1 MGLIRILLALAVALV
16 HIGGISIYSG
26 IDTMMAVQCFYA
38 ISGFLIALA
47 WDKTYSR
54 QSNSLRLF
62 YTNRAARIFFLYW
75 TVLFLSLAVGVLLFS
90 FRGEWPDYMVVN
102 PHLPLQLILYEIIS
116 NVSLVGSS
124 VALWLA
130 VTPDGALQF
139 TSNFQLSSFPVWRL
153 LTLAPAW
160 TLELELWFYALAP
173 FLLRLRLKWIVGIAA
188 ASFAAR
194 LTCYE
199 LGYSAD
205 PWNYRF
211 FPFEIG
217 VFLLGGIAYRATK
230 SIVWPR
236 WISIF
241 VFAITALS
249 VGIYIPSFFPA
260 NRFIYLALFAATLPM
275 IFNLTNKWPIDRF
288 LADMSFP
295 LYLVHWPVMLLV
307 RDLLKPFPA
316 WQVAVPTLL
325 SVVAAAALVIFV
337 ERPIDRWRKGRIRKA
352 ASNIISDNDF
362 GITSSARPAHQVAR

>member
-1 MGLIRILLALAVALV
+1 MGLIRFLLALAVALV
-16 HIGGISIYSG
+16 HIGGFSIYSG
-26 IDTMMAVQCFYA
+26 IDPMMAVQCFYA

-47 WDKTYSR
+47 WDRTYSR
-54 QSNSLRLF
+54 QSNPLRLF
-62 YTNRAARIFFLYW
+62 YSNRAARIFFLYW

-90 FRGEWPDYMVVN
+90 LRGEWPDYMVVN
-102 PHLPLQLILYEIIS
+102 THLPFQVILYQIIS

-130 VTPDGALQF
+130 VTPDGVLQF
-139 TSNFQLSSFPVWRL
+139 TSNFELSSVSLWRL
-153 LTLAPAW
+153 LILAPAW
-160 TLELELWFYALAP
+160 TLELELWFYVIAP

-199 LGYSAD
+199 LGYFAD
-205 PWNYRF
+205 PWSYRF

-217 VFLLGGIAYRATK
+217 VFLLGSIAYRATN

-249 VGIYIPSFFPA
+249 VGIYVPPFFSA
-260 NRFIYLALFAATLPM
+260 NRFFYLALFATMLPM
-275 IFNLTNKWPIDRF
+275 IFNLTSKWPIDRF

-307 RDLLKPFPA
+307 RDLLEPFPA
-316 WQVAVPTLL
+316 WQVAIPTLL
-325 SVVAAAALVIFV
+325 SVVAAAALVVFV
-337 ERPIDRWRKGRIRKA
+337 ERPIDNWRKGRVRKA
-352 ASNIISDNDF
+352 ASGAIKDDNF
-362 GITSSARPAHQVAR
+362 RIATSARG